1 MNVDARGLGCPR
13 PVIMTEDA
21 LSRIE
26 EGTVTVLVDN
36 EASVKNVTRFA
47 ARKGLYSEVS
57 RVNGHWEV
65 RIVKGYPCEAP
76 PAETTQGRE
85 SPESFTKE
93 AAGASKETE
102 KDVLLIIGSDILG
115 KDEELGKVLMKGFF
129 ETMRATK
136 ETPHTIFLL
145 NAAVKLAT
153 TDEAMVPILRDL
165 ADTGVEVFS
174 CGTCLQHYGL
184 EKELKVGYRGTSY
197 HIVEGIKDFKKTVW
211 IG

>member
-13 PVIMTEDA
+13 PVIMAEEA
-21 LSRIE
+21 LSGIE
-26 EGTVTVLVDN
+26 EGTVTILVDN
-36 EASVKNVTRFA
+36 EASVKNITRFA
-47 ARKGLYSEVS
+47 AKNGFYSEAL

-76 PAETTQGRE
+76 AVETAQGRK
-85 SPESFTKE
+85 SPEPVAAE
-93 AAGASKETE
+93 AAGESGGKE
-102 KDVLLIIGSDILG
+102 KDLLLIVGSDTLG
-115 KDEELGKVLMKGFF
+115 KDEALGRVLMKGFL

-153 TDEAMVPILRDL
+153 TDEEMVPILKDL
-165 ADTGVEVFS
+165 ADAGVEIFS

-197 HIVEGIKDFKKTVW
+197 HIVEGIKDFGKTVW